1 MDVARGS
8 GNDGGIVMDGLI
20 MAAARALASG
30 DPLGALARVALRDDA
45 PGLALR
51 GIALAQLGDFDRA
64 RVLVRRAAR
73 AFGAREPVAR
83 ARCVVAEAEI
93 ALASRDLGWPA
104 AALDAARA
112 TLERHGDRRNA
123 AYAGYLAGRRL
134 ILMGRLE
141 QAEQVLSELDPA
153 PFPPALRAV
162 HELAL
167 AGIALRRV
175 QATAARAALARAAR
189 AARAAGIPALR
200 AEVRQASL
208 VLKAPAAHLHRAGDT
223 QVLRLEQV
231 QALLASD
238 TLVID
243 ACRYA
248 VHGAGRTLA
257 LASRPVLFTLA
268 QALGRAWPGD
278 APRDALIALAFRTR
292 HPDDSHR
299 ARLRVEIGR
308 LRAVLAPLA
317 EIRATRQG
325 FALMPATG
333 AVAVLTPPVQDRH
346 AAVLAL
352 LADGQAWSS
361 SALALASGASQRQVQ
376 RALDALAASGQ
387 AHSLGRGRARR
398 WITPPL
404 PGFATTLLL
413 PAPLPNA

>member
-1 MDVARGS
+1 MDVARGN

-73 AFGAREPVAR
+73 AFGTRKPVAR

>member
-1 MDVARGS
+1 MEVARGS

-141 QAEQVLSELDPA
+141 QAEQVLSDLNPA

-189 AARAAGIPALR
+189 AARAAGIPALQ

-325 FALMPATG
+325 FALMPAAG

>member
-1 MDVARGS
+1 MDVARGH

-112 TLERHGDRRNA
+112 TLERHGDLRNA

-141 QAEQVLSELDPA
+141 QAEQVLSDLNPA

-325 FALMPATG
+325 FALMPAAG

>member
-1 MDVARGS
+1 MDVARGN

-73 AFGAREPVAR
+73 AFGTREPVAR

-308 LRAVLAPLA
+308 LRAVLAPLT

-325 FALMPATG
+325 FALMPAAG

>member
-1 MDVARGS
+1 
-8 GNDGGIVMDGLI
+8 MDGLI

-153 PFPPALRAV
+153 PFSPALRAV

-175 QATAARAALARAAR
+175 QATAARAALARARAGPRAR
-189 AARAAGIPALR
+189 PASR
-200 AEVRQASL
+200 PCGPEVRQASL

-325 FALMPATG
+325 FALTPGAG

>member
-141 QAEQVLSELDPA
+141 QAEQVLSDLNPA

-325 FALMPATG
+325 FALTPAAG

-398 WITPPL
+398 WITPLL

>member
-1 MDVARGS
+1 
-8 GNDGGIVMDGLI
+8 MDGLI

-308 LRAVLAPLA
+308 LRAVLAPLT

-325 FALMPATG
+325 FALMPAAG

>member
-1 MDVARGS
+1 MDVARGN

-153 PFPPALRAV
+153 PFSPALRAV

-175 QATAARAALARAAR
+175 QATAARAALARAAW

-325 FALMPATG
+325 FALMPAAGT
-333 AVAVLTPPVQDRH
+333 VAVLTPPVQDRH

>member
-1 MDVARGS
+1 MDVARGH

-73 AFGAREPVAR
+73 AFGTREPMAR

-112 TLERHGDRRNA
+112 TLERHGDLRNA

-208 VLKAPAAHLHRAGDT
+208 VLKEPAAHLHRAGDT

-325 FALMPATG
+325 FALMPAAG

>member
-1 MDVARGS
+1 MDVARGH

-73 AFGAREPVAR
+73 AFGTREPVAR

-141 QAEQVLSELDPA
+141 QAEQVLSDLNPA

-189 AARAAGIPALR
+189 AARAASIPALR

-325 FALMPATG
+325 FALMPAAG